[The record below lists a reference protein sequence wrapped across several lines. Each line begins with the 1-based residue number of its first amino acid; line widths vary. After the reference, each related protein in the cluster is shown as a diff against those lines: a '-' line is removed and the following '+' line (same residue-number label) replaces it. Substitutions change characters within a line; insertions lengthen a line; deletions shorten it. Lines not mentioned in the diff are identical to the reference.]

1 MINAGRRSKDALHG
15 DGARRAGV
23 GATRDR
29 RAAFQF
35 SCGHGPSC
43 CLPSLPLPEPFL
55 SGGVFSRDIETS
67 TTAALRTLQQLTAYL
82 EAFVLCSSHVRL
94 TRQTE

>member
-15 DGARRAGV
+15 DGAGRAGV
-23 GATRDR
+23 ATRSY

-55 SGGVFSRDIETS
+55 SRGSFSRDINDRGS
-67 TTAALRTLQQLTAYL
+67 LRQLTSVFVCNYL
-82 EAFVLCSSHVRL
+82 PSLCLTVISSS
-94 TRQTE
+94 